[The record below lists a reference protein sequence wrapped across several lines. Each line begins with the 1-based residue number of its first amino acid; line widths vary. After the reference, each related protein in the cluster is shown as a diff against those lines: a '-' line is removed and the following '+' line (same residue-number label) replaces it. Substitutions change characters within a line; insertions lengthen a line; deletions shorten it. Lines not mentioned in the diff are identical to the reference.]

1 MKFSPIVIFLLI
13 LSALAILIVLVQSF
27 GKPNITTQEGFLQYQ
42 GNKTALDTFTRKD
55 SPIKIPYYST
65 DKPVHKLYDNIYY
78 DPSNGAVIVLYGQEK
93 SGDEETTGSSIT
105 GINIFERNGSN
116 QGKKTVSQV
125 PTTPNYTPLA
135 STNTIISSYKTF
147 TIVTNTNANQ
157 YELVYIPWGKETF
170 LHLMDL
176 NERTHVATFAY
187 NSDGTI
193 MTTSVISGNTVATN
207 VEEII
212 YNTPITA
219 KSKSDPRSHKD
230 DSAAMVITSK
240 YSSTNYLYQ
249 LCENVK
255 YDPNS
260 GQVVSVITVGSSVAK
275 SHEYADFA
283 APKKLAVYS
292 RPKISNSKI
301 ETIYTEYTLVSDTPS
316 QIQPIPT
323 PVAIDKTD
331 GGVVEGFVGTVFDSL
346 QTDFT
351 VLYISTGKRSILVAL
366 YPKSS
371 DSKSEYVVH
380 NVLRFGANGT
390 KDDGSTYSGVGS
402 SLDSNASGGTG
413 NDYLQMLLYLQGT
426 GSGNFYSGGTLNDY
440 MLKTQVVP
448 PVCPSCPSCPSY
460 DGVCA
465 SCGGK
470 GGSGTQGSGGEGNE
484 PGLGRIIYDTGS
496 GTKDLLEKA
505 GTGGT
510 DLVRDAGEA
519 GLGVAA
525 VGAGLGVAGV
535 QGAVGLGREAVT
547 GTVGLGREVV
557 GGTIDLA
564 KDAGKSFYDT
574 FGRIN
579 PTQVSSTQFDNV
591 GSGTSGTGTGTGGQ
605 SGTGSGAG
613 TRTLTAGSDSLSY
626 FGALPAKG
634 GNYIPV
640 TADFSRFGR

>member
-13 LSALAILIVLVQSF
+13 LSALAIMVVLTQSF
-27 GKPNITTQEGFLQYQ
+27 GNPDIKPANQEGFLQYH
-42 GNKTALDTFTRKD
+42 GNKSTLDSFKRTE
-55 SPIKIPYYST
+55 SPVKIPYYST
-65 DKPVHKLYDNIYY
+65 DKDVHKLYDNLYY
-78 DPSNGAVIVLYGQEK
+78 DPKNGAVIVLYGDQR
-93 SGDEETTGSSIT
+93 SGSEETDGKSINA
-105 GINIFERNGSN
+105 INIFERNGSN
-116 QGKKTVSQV
+116 QGRKNVSSV
-125 PTTPNYTPLA
+125 PTTANYTPLA
-135 STNTIISSYKTF
+135 STNSIISSYKTF
-147 TIVTNTNANQ
+147 TIITDTGSDK

-176 NERTHVATFAY
+176 NARTHVATFAY
-187 NSDGTI
+187 NGDGSI
-193 MTTSVISGNTVATN
+193 MTTSVSLSGNTVATK

-212 YNTPITA
+212 YNKPITA
-219 KSKSDPRSHKD
+219 RAKSDPRYHKD

-260 GQVVSVITVGSSVAK
+260 GQVASVITVGASVAK

-301 ETIYTEYTLVSDTPS
+301 ETFKTEYTLVSDNRS
-316 QIQPIPT
+316 EIQPIPT
-323 PVAIDKTD
+323 PVAIDKAD
-331 GGVVEGFVGTVFDSL
+331 GGVVDGFVGIVFDSL

-351 VLYISTGKRSILVAL
+351 VLYIATGKRSILVAM
-366 YPKSS
+366 YPKES
-371 DSKSEYVVH
+371 DSRSEYTVH
-380 NVLRFGANGT
+380 NVLRFNANGS
-390 KDDGSTYSGVGS
+390 KDDGTTYSAVGS
-402 SLDSNASGGTG
+402 SMDSQATGGTG

-426 GSGNFYSGGTLNDY
+426 GSGNLYSGAFSNDY
-440 MLKTQVVP
+440 MLKSQIVP
-448 PVCPSCPSCPSY
+448 PVCPTCPSCPSY

-484 PGLGRIIYDTGS
+484 PGLGRIIYDSGS

-505 GTGGT
+505 GGGAT

-535 QGAVGLGREAVT
+535 QGAVGLGREVVT

-564 KDAGKSFYDT
+564 KDAGQGVADT

-605 SGTGSGAG
+605 SGAGAA
-613 TRTLTAGSDSLSY
+613 RPMTAGSDSLSY